1 MDTRRLIIGSAFF
14 VASVLVLSLK
24 LLLPTPINV
33 YIQQTGNPTLVD
45 QVQGFY
51 SWSDVITVLVAAIVL
66 GWSGSVILSSSSSR
80 PVVPQGAGDKGQEW
94 KDAFEKRKGAFEEI
108 ADGLKEDEASVLRA
122 IIASDGMIMQ
132 GELVEKTGLPKSTVS
147 KCLDALEVRGLVERR
162 RRGMGNVIL
171 LK

>member
-14 VASVLVLSLK
+14 VASILVLSLK

-33 YIQQTGNPTLVD
+33 YVQQNGNPTLIS
-45 QVQGFY
+45 QVPGFY
-51 SWSDVITVLVAAIVL
+51 SWSDVMIVLVAAVVL
-66 GWSGSVILSSSSSR
+66 GWSGSVLLSSSSRS
-80 PVVPQGAGDKGQEW
+80 VVPEKVNIKGQEW
-94 KDAFEKRKGAFEEI
+94 KEAFERKKSAIEEI
-108 ADGLKEDEASVLRA
+108 AKGLKEDEATVLRT
-122 IIASDGMIMQ
+122 IIASDGTIMQ

-147 KCLDALEVRGLVERR
+147 KSLDALEVRDLIERR